1 MKKVIFG
8 GILMCSLSLPMA
20 HSAFA
25 QNGQDQSSQD
35 STKKDDNMKKTDNMK
50 KDDSMKHD
58 DMSNST
64 SKPNN

>member
-35 STKKDDNMKKTDNMK
+35 SMK
-50 KDDSMKHD
+50 KDDSMKKNDGMKHD